1 MAERL
6 VRAWIGLGS
15 NLGDRGSHL
24 ARARAELGLVPGI
37 EVVGA
42 SRIYETEPVGPEDQG
57 PYLNAVIAVDTE
69 LSPRHLLER
78 LLDVERQG
86 GRTRSAEN
94 ARWGPRAIDLDLLFY
109 GDATVDEAGLA
120 IPHPRL
126 HARAFVLEPL
136 CELAPAW
143 VHPGLGDSVGN
154 LRKRLVGS
162 EWVEVW
168 PGEIPGWSTGLGLSE
183 P

>member
-1 MAERL
+1 MAERR

-15 NLGDRGSHL
+15 NLGERGSQL
-24 ARARAELGLVPGI
+24 AQARAGLGLVPGI

-42 SRIYETEPVGPEDQG
+42 SRIYESEPVGPEDQG

-143 VHPGLGDSVGN
+143 VHPGLGESVDN

-168 PGEIPGWSTGLGLSE
+168 PGEISGWSTGLDPFES
-183 P
+183 